1 MKKNNLKVVKIDKN
15 KSLFNYEKKI
25 LIKNLTLDLKLGYYN
40 FEKDKPQK
48 VKFTLEVDYRDKKPT
63 NDKDLNS
70 IVNYDKIVKLI
81 KKLVKNKHYNFLETL
96 AEDVFDELFKDKR
109 IDKITLQIEKLE
121 IIKDCSSVGIQISKK
136 RSHEKL

>member
-1 MKKNNLKVVKIDKN
+1 MKKNNLKIVKIDKN
-15 KSLFNYEKKI
+15 KGLFNYEKKI
-25 LIKNLTLDLKLGYYN
+25 LINELILNLKLGYYD
-40 FEKDKPQK
+40 FEKQKPQK
-48 VKFTLEVDYRDKKPT
+48 VKFSLEVNYEDKKPS
-63 NDKDLNS
+63 NDKDLKS
-70 IVNYDKIVKLI
+70 IVNYARIVKLI